1 MERKSMEEINREGE
15 KKVSCAHGYVEW
27 PVTVRGRRRNWKG
40 AWLADALHEPS
51 ITGIQSASRQK
62 GGEWWEE
69 EEKKK
74 SQMARESYNRLKASD
89 IAHGWEPSSLFPSE
103 KYKSPGFLCSHVA
116 SSTGPLSHTRGGM
129 TRCDWNVW
137 RGSPFGLVSHHRI
150 SHPFQKEKRQEKGKC
165 FFLLFWPTW
174 QEQKR
179 RVLFRQQLNSLTFPT
194 SIIAR
199 SMGPCSHLGSAPT
212 ILASRLFSF
221 FSFFILFH
229 P

>member
-103 KYKSPGFLCSHVA
+103 KIQVA
-116 SSTGPLSHTRGGM
+116 RIFVFTRCVVHWATLPHTRGDDAM
-129 TRCDWNVW
+129 W
-137 RGSPFGLVSHHRI
+137 L
-150 SHPFQKEKRQEKGKC
+150 KC
-165 FFLLFWPTW
+165 LEGVPLWTC
-174 QEQKR
+174 
-179 RVLFRQQLNSLTFPT
+179 LASSNIT
-194 SIIAR
+194 SISERKATR
-199 SMGPCSHLGSAPT
+199 EREMFLPSFLTDLTRAEAQSSFSAT
-212 ILASRLFSF
+212 T
-221 FSFFILFH
+221 
-229 P
+229 